1 LADHLTGNPPLPKIA
16 AVIAI
21 PGALGVVRHRQLQ
34 GGQFNTTTG
43 K

>member
-1 LADHLTGNPPLPKIA
+1 LANHLTGNPPLPKIA

-21 PGALGVVRHRQLQ
+21 PRRPRVVRHRQLQ

-43 K
+43 E

>member
-1 LADHLTGNPPLPKIA
+1 LANHLTGNLPPPKIA

-21 PGALGVVRHRQLQ
+21 PRRLGVVRHRQLQ